1 MGPCDRWERSGR
13 QPLPWRPTTAD
24 PAADGPRPRAT
35 VPGPQGG
42 DGSLMRPYEL
52 MIIFDAD
59 LDDQAIQ
66 DQADKVRQQVEGR
79 GGRIAKTDRW
89 GRRRLAY
96 EINHKSEGF
105 YIVFELL
112 AEGGVDDLDRALR

>member
-1 MGPCDRWERSGR
+1 
-13 QPLPWRPTTAD
+13 
-24 PAADGPRPRAT
+24 
-35 VPGPQGG
+35 
-42 DGSLMRPYEL
+42 MRPYEL
-52 MIIFDAD
+52 MIIFDAE
-59 LDDQAIQ
+59 LEDQAIQ
-66 DQADKVRQQVEGR
+66 DQVDRVRSHIEGR

-112 AEGGVDDLDRALR
+112 VEGGVDDLDRSLRLADEVVRHKFIRLPDREAARRGLIQESAPAETAAGE

>member
-1 MGPCDRWERSGR
+1 
-13 QPLPWRPTTAD
+13 
-24 PAADGPRPRAT
+24 
-35 VPGPQGG
+35 
-42 DGSLMRPYEL
+42 MRPYEL

-66 DQADKVRQQVEGR
+66 DQVDRVRQQVEGR

-105 YIVFELL
+105 YVVFELL
-112 AEGGVDDLDRALR
+112 AEGGVDDLDRSLRLADEVVRHKFIRLPDREAARRGLVDSPAPAEPATAE

>member
-1 MGPCDRWERSGR
+1 
-13 QPLPWRPTTAD
+13 
-24 PAADGPRPRAT
+24 
-35 VPGPQGG
+35 
-42 DGSLMRPYEL
+42 MRPYEL

-59 LDDQAIQ
+59 LEDQAIQ
-66 DQADKVRQQVEGR
+66 DQVDRVRSHVEGR

-112 AEGGVDDLDRALR
+112 VEGGVDDLDRSLRLADEVVRHKFIRLPEREAARRGLVDTTPAAAEPAAAE

>member
-1 MGPCDRWERSGR
+1 
-13 QPLPWRPTTAD
+13 
-24 PAADGPRPRAT
+24 
-35 VPGPQGG
+35 
-42 DGSLMRPYEL
+42 MRPYEL
-52 MIIFDAD
+52 MIIVDAA

-66 DQADKVRQQVEGR
+66 GQVDRVRQHIEGR

-96 EINHKSEGF
+96 EINHKSEGY

-112 AEGGVDDLDRALR
+112 VEGVDELDRSLRLADEVVRHKFIRLPDREAARRGLVDTTPAAEPAAAE

>member
-1 MGPCDRWERSGR
+1 
-13 QPLPWRPTTAD
+13 
-24 PAADGPRPRAT
+24 
-35 VPGPQGG
+35 
-42 DGSLMRPYEL
+42 

-59 LDDQAIQ
+59 LDEAVIQ
-66 DQADKVRQQVEGR
+66 GQIDAVRSHVESR

-105 YIVFELL
+105 YVVFELL
-112 AEGGVDDLDRALR
+112 AEGGVDDLDRSLRLADEVVRHKFIRLPDREAARRGLTAPAPGGGASAPAEAAAAE